1 MSFTLSISAEAWT
14 CYSAKGID
22 NLFKSEHR
30 EVHRPTKNVLS
41 ALRQISPADTVT
53 LLSAGS
59 IPVTERTGLEDRMA
73 EPTQDQ
79 CGSCGTEIHA
89 SRTVD
94 YTLKD
99 GTRVCDS
106 CFVRGTKTVLVQ
118 AFD

>member
-1 MSFTLSISAEAWT
+1 
-14 CYSAKGID
+14 
-22 NLFKSEHR
+22 
-30 EVHRPTKNVLS
+30 
-41 ALRQISPADTVT
+41 LRQISPADTVT

-106 CFVRGTKTVLVQ
+106 CFVRGTKTALAQ